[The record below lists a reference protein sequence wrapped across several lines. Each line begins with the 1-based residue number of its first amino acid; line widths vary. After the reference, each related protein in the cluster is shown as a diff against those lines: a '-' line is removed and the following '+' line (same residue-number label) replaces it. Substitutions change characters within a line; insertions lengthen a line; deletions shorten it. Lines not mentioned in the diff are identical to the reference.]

1 MSPIF
6 YGLPAALGAKLGKP
20 GSPCLCI
27 TGDGSFSAVAGEL
40 ATVKKYGIP
49 IVILVYNNGAFG
61 VLEDYMRKRYGLP
74 HAMELHN
81 PDFLVLARAFAIKAK
96 RTGSLDGLERIFRRD
111 ISWDEPY
118 LVEFRYPLFP
128 PPWE

>member
-1 MSPIF
+1 MQPLKQ
-6 YGLPAALGAKLGKP
+6 Y
-20 GSPCLCI
+20 
-27 TGDGSFSAVAGEL
+27 D
-40 ATVKKYGIP
+40 IP
-49 IVILVYNNGAFG
+49 IVILVYNNGAYG
-61 VLEDYMRKRYGLP
+61 VLEDYMRKRYGVP

-81 PDFLVLARAFAIKAK
+81 PDFLGLARAFAIKAK
-96 RTGSLDGLERIFRRD
+96 RTRSLDGLEHIFRHD

>member
-1 MSPIF
+1 MKQ
-6 YGLPAALGAKLGKP
+6 Y
-20 GSPCLCI
+20 
-27 TGDGSFSAVAGEL
+27 D
-40 ATVKKYGIP
+40 IP

-61 VLEDYMRKRYGLP
+61 VLEDYMRKRYGLS

-81 PDFLVLARAFAIKAK
+81 PDFLGLARAFAIKAK
-96 RTGSLDGLERIFRRD
+96 RTGSLAGLERIFRRD